1 MEWKDIGHAAAAS
14 GWRGRVADA
23 VEGPVHR
30 SRVPM
35 KGDQLRALLG
45 LAFLG
50 ISVAYLIQVGVRLAR
65 T

>member
-1 MEWKDIGHAAAAS
+1 MEWKEVGNAATAS

-30 SRVPM
+30 SPVPV
-35 KGDQLRALLG
+35 KGDQMRALLG

-50 ISVAYLIQVGVRLAR
+50 ISVAYLVKVGVQLAR
-65 T
+65 A